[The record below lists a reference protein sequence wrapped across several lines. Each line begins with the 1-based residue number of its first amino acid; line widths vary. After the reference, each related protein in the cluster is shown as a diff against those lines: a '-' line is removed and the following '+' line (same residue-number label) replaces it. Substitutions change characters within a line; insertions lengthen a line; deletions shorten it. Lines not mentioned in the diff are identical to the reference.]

1 MKAQQHLQYK
11 SHSIVW
17 CLFSPRIGIIQRLH
31 FIQSS
36 TSMSVHIEDTT
47 IIAMVRIA
55 QARILVGRK
64 VKSAPKDL
72 PVPPAPPADFE
83 EVPPKPSAWSSLPL
97 RPPVSHVPG
106 WTQCPIRIE
115 KTSFTAALTSSTFGF
130 LQQTVW
136 STLPTN
142 LEQVQCKDAQK
153 HN

>member
-64 VKSAPKDL
+64 VKSAPKDFASPTSPTCRFWRSATKTKCL
-72 PVPPAPPADFE
+72 KQSATAPACVSCTWLDPMSNQNWKSFFHCSTYFINIW
-83 EVPPKPSAWSSLPL
+83 VSAANCLVYASNEP
-97 RPPVSHVPG
+97 
-106 WTQCPIRIE
+106 WTNTMQGCT
-115 KTSFTAALTSSTFGF
+115 KT
-130 LQQTVW
+130 
-136 STLPTN
+136 
-142 LEQVQCKDAQK
+142 
-153 HN
+153 